1 MYRNETLFCR
11 TKKGKYVKEY
21 GYLLF
26 VRNLSNK
33 NRKKL
38 LDTATR
44 TGLYAAKATP
54 RKIVHKTA
62 EATAKLIG
70 NKIDQNSRNIEETV
84 IPSEKSEEKLN
95 GSRQV
100 L

>member
-1 MYRNETLFCR
+1 MYRNETLFYR
-11 TKKGKYVKEY
+11 TKKSKYVKEY

-26 VRNLSNK
+26 VGNLFNK

-38 LDTATR
+38 FDTPTK
-44 TGLYAAKATP
+44 TGLDAVKK
-54 RKIVHKTA
+54 KIVHKTA
-62 EATAKLIG
+62 EATAKLIR

-84 IPSEKSEEKLN
+84 IPSEKSQEILN
-95 GSRQV
+95 GSRQG